1 MRDAKMTERTKD
13 LADLRR
19 LVNIVK
25 TGEPAQLVAVPGRTC
40 VRKTLRVHAALKDC
54 GLPVL
59 FCYSHPRWVTA

>member
-1 MRDAKMTERTKD
+1 M
-13 LADLRR
+13 RR
-19 LVNIVK
+19 LVNAVK

>member
-1 MRDAKMTERTKD
+1 MTERTKD

-19 LVNIVK
+19 LVNAVK
-25 TGEPAQLVAVPGRTC
+25 TGEPAQFVAVPGRTC

>member
-1 MRDAKMTERTKD
+1 MSDAKMTERTKD

-19 LVNIVK
+19 LANAVK

>member
-1 MRDAKMTERTKD
+1 M
-13 LADLRR
+13 RR
-19 LVNIVK
+19 LVNAVK

-40 VRKTLRVHAALKDC
+40 VRKTLREHAALKDC

>member
-1 MRDAKMTERTKD
+1 MSDAKMTERTKD

-19 LVNIVK
+19 LVDTVK

>member
-19 LVNIVK
+19 LVDTVK

>member
-1 MRDAKMTERTKD
+1 MTERTKD

-19 LVNIVK
+19 LVDTVK

-40 VRKTLRVHAALKDC
+40 VRKTLREHAALKDC

>member
-1 MRDAKMTERTKD
+1 MRDAKMTERIKD

-19 LVNIVK
+19 IVDAVK
-25 TGEPAQLVAVPGRTC
+25 TGEPAQLVAVPGRTW
-40 VRKTLRVHAALKDC
+40 VRKTLRALAALKDC

>member
-1 MRDAKMTERTKD
+1 MSDAKMTERTRD

-19 LVNIVK
+19 LVNAVK
-25 TGEPAQLVAVPGRTC
+25 TGEPAQLVAVPGRSC

-59 FCYSHPRWVTA
+59 FCYSHPRWVSA

>member
-13 LADLRR
+13 LAEMRR
-19 LVNIVK
+19 LVNAVK

-40 VRKTLRVHAALKDC
+40 VRKTLREHAALKDC

>member
-1 MRDAKMTERTKD
+1 MSDAKMTERTKD
-13 LADLRR
+13 LAEMRR
-19 LVNIVK
+19 LVNAVK
-25 TGEPAQLVAVPGRTC
+25 TGEPAQRVAVPGRTC

>member
-1 MRDAKMTERTKD
+1 MTERTKD

-25 TGEPAQLVAVPGRTC
+25 TGEPAQLVAVPGRTW

>member
-1 MRDAKMTERTKD
+1 MSEAKMTERTKD

-19 LVNIVK
+19 LVNAVK
-25 TGEPAQLVAVPGRTC
+25 TGEPAQRVAVTGRSC